1 MDSGMY
7 QWINNAL

>member
-7 QWINNAL
+7 